1 MNNNRPQIPRTP
13 ETGALVATVSERVR
27 VLHEARKAVLEA
39 RPERGDRIRDLTRKV
54 KAGTYHIDGR
64 AVAEAIARQSTGS
77 NVA

>member
-1 MNNNRPQIPRTP
+1 MKQNRQHAPRSP
-13 ETGALVATVSERVR
+13 EAGTVATVSERVR

-39 RPERGDRIRDLTRKV
+39 RPERGDRIRELTLKV

-77 NVA
+77 KVA